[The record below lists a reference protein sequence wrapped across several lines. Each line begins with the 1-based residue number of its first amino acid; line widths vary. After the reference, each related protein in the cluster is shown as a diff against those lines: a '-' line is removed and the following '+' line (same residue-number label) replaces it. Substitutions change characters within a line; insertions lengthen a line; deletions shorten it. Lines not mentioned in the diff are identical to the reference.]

1 MLILTRKIGESLIIG
16 DQIRI
21 TVLEVRGRQVRL
33 GVQAPGDVVVLREE
47 LVQRLAEE
55 NLAAATFRYQ
65 DVEEIISSWKP
76 KKVNER

>member
-33 GVQAPGDVVVLREE
+33 GIQAPGDVVVLREE

-55 NLAAATFRYQ
+55 NLAAAAFHYQ

>member
-55 NLAAATFRYQ
+55 NLAAAAFRYQ

>member
-1 MLILTRKIGESLIIG
+1 
-16 DQIRI
+16 
-21 TVLEVRGRQVRL
+21 
-33 GVQAPGDVVVLREE
+33 VVVLREE

-55 NLAAATFRYQ
+55 NLAAAAFRYQ

>member
-16 DQIRI
+16 DQIRV

-33 GVQAPGDVVVLREE
+33 GIQAPGDVVVLREE

-55 NLAAATFRYQ
+55 NLAAAAFRHQ

>member
-33 GVQAPGDVVVLREE
+33 GIQAPGDVVVLREE

-55 NLAAATFRYQ
+55 NLAAAAFRYK

-76 KKVNER
+76 KTVNER